1 MLNMAK
7 TEKVNLQTISE
18 STKSSKS
25 VTILLSV
32 LIAIVVIVGG
42 VLTYLQWQNNQPKST
57 LSVSGVSQK
66 DVDQDT
72 ATIYFYLTFKGDDI
86 NSLNKKADES
96 SSKVLNFLLDSGIKN
111 KEIENNRNSYDDY
124 STYPIM
130 SSSSSS
136 EGIVNRPKVVE
147 LSFKVNF
154 TNFQDNPQKPN
165 DILSKLGQFGV
176 ERYSSYQYSL
186 TESKKQ
192 EVCDSLQSEAIKK
205 AIDNSQKQLDALGGG
220 TIIKKDVKNVTSCPD
235 LFTPYPMY
243 ATKDVMVGSTMDSAT
258 TSSLSQYPTNSTP
271 PILAGRTNLK
281 ATAEIVVEYR
291 GK

>member
-1 MLNMAK
+1 MPKL
-7 TEKVNLQTISE
+7 EKENLQTLVE
-18 STKSSKS
+18 QPRGNKT
-25 VTILLSV
+25 VTVLLSV
-32 LIAIVVIVGG
+32 LIAIVTISGA
-42 VLTYLQWQNNQPKST
+42 VLTFLQWQNNQPKST

-86 NSLNKKADES
+86 NLLNKKADES
-96 SSKVLNFLLDSGIKN
+96 SNKVLNFLLDSGIKN

-124 STYPIM
+124 SIYPVMM

-154 TNFQDNPQKPN
+154 TNFGDNPQKPN
-165 DILSKLGQFGV
+165 DILGKLGQFGV
-176 ERYSSYQYSL
+176 ERYSSFQYSL

-192 EVCDSLQSEAIKK
+192 EVCDGLQSEAIKK
-205 AIDNSQKQLDALGGG
+205 AVENSQKQLEAIGGG

-235 LFTPYPMY
+235 LFYPYPMY
-243 ATKDVMVGSTMDSAT
+243 ATKDAMVGSTMDSVSA
-258 TSSLSQYPTNSTP
+258 SSLSQYQTNSTP
-271 PILAGRTNLK
+271 PILAGKANLK

>member
-1 MLNMAK
+1 MPKIDKAS
-7 TEKVNLQTISE
+7 LQTPVQQPK
-18 STKSSKS
+18 STKT
-25 VTILLSV
+25 VTVLLSV
-32 LIAIVVIVGG
+32 LIAIVTIAGA
-42 VLTYLQWQNNQPKST
+42 VLTFLQWQNNQPKST
-57 LSVSGVSQK
+57 LSVSGLSQK

-72 ATIYFYLTFKGDDI
+72 ATIYFYITFKGDDV

-96 SSKVLNFLLDSGIKN
+96 SSKVLNFLLDGGIKN
-111 KEIENNRNSYDDY
+111 KEIENNRNAYDDY
-124 STYPIM
+124 SMYPMM

-136 EGIVNRPKVVE
+136 EGTVNRPKVVE

-165 DILSKLGQFGV
+165 DVLSKLGQFGV
-176 ERYSSYQYSL
+176 DRYSSFQYSL
-186 TESKKQ
+186 TENKRQ

-205 AIDNSQKQLDALGGG
+205 ALENSQKQLEAIGGG

-235 LFTPYPMY
+235 LFYPYPMY
-243 ATKDVMVGSTMDSAT
+243 ATKDAMMGTTMDSAT
-258 TSSLSQYPTNSTP
+258 ASPLNQNQTNSTP
-271 PILAGRTNLK
+271 PILAGKVNLK